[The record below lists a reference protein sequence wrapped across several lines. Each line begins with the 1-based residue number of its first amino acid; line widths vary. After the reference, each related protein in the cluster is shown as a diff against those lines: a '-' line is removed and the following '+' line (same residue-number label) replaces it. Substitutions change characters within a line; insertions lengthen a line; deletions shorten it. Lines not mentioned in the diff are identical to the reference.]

1 MSFFV
6 EAFQKKNV
14 ADVVLS
20 YFLNGELLNE
30 NKFSYSNRTKL
41 DTSTF
46 FRKAKILFTIFL
58 QNKNMKNQA
67 DPLNLGAE
75 AYL

>member
-14 ADVVLS
+14 ADVV
-20 YFLNGELLNE
+20 FLNGELLNE
-30 NKFSYSNRTKL
+30 NKFCYSNRTKL

-58 QNKNMKNQA
+58 QNKNKKNQA

>member
-20 YFLNGELLNE
+20 YFLNVELLNE
-30 NKFSYSNRTKL
+30 NKFGHSNRTKL
-41 DTSTF
+41 DTTTF

-58 QNKNMKNQA
+58 QNKNKKTK
-67 DPLNLGAE
+67 LTL
-75 AYL
+75 

>member
-41 DTSTF
+41 DTSTS
-46 FRKAKILFTIFL
+46 RKSKDSFYNF
-58 QNKNMKNQA
+58 
-67 DPLNLGAE
+67 PAE
-75 AYL
+75 QKQEKPS